1 MNSDFDNIIDRYNTN
16 SAKWDEADEIY
27 GKDLIHLGVAD
38 MDFKSPE
45 PILKAMNKVV
55 EHGVFGY
62 TVLNKN
68 YYDATVNWMKRKFDW
83 IIEKEW
89 IVFCPRIS
97 VAVSLVIQT
106 LTNEGDGII
115 VQQPLYSPLRD
126 AVTKN
131 NRKLI
136 VNSLKLEDGKY
147 IMDFDDLEQKIDSS
161 VKLMILCNPHNPI
174 GRVWKKEE
182 LKKIE
187 EICIKHNLIVI
198 SDEIHADI
206 LYKGQKHI
214 PLASISKEMQQ
225 RTIVCNSITKTFNV
239 PGVIVSN
246 IIIPNED
253 IRKIVEDKIDQL
265 GIHNPNI
272 FAVPVLET
280 AYTQCDS
287 WLSEAIDYI
296 ELNYNYVKTYI
307 HENMPKLK
315 IIEPEGT
322 YLIWIDCR
330 ELNLDESE
338 LKNLFIEKAKVG
350 VYMGS
355 VFGEEGKGFI
365 RINIATP
372 KENLILALE
381 KIKEYY

>member
-68 YYDATVNWMKRKFDW
+68 YYDATVNWMKRKFYW

-97 VAVSLVIQT
+97 VAVSLIIQT

-307 HENMPKLK
+307 NENMPKLK

-381 KIKEYY
+381 KIKKYY

>member
-68 YYDATVNWMKRKFDW
+68 YYDATVNWMKRKFHW
-83 IIEKEW
+83 IIEEEW

-97 VAVSLVIQT
+97 VAVSLIIQT

-126 AVTKN
+126 AVKKN

-147 IMDFDDLEQKIDSS
+147 IMDFDDLEQKIDRS

-187 EICIKHNLIVI
+187 EICIKHNLVVI
-198 SDEIHADI
+198 SDEIHSDI

-214 PLASISKEMQQ
+214 PLASISKAMQQ

-296 ELNYNYVKTYI
+296 EVNYNYVKTYI

-322 YLIWIDCR
+322 YLVWIDCR

-338 LKNLFIEKAKVG
+338 LKNLFMEKAKVG

-355 VFGEEGKGFI
+355 VFGEEGTGFI